1 MTTPIFV
8 SKVLKTSVGL
18 SFDLK
23 KRFKMKDDGLGVVRR
38 RDDELQFRRDF
49 EEFAKMIPN
58 WKGKVVVI
66 GYNGM
71 DSKVIDLIS
80 SEGSLRTKFKGGL
93 VEKNGESVTRYKWY
107 KSLLYSDVYSKIKV
121 QMIS

>member
-1 MTTPIFV
+1 
-8 SKVLKTSVGL
+8 
-18 SFDLK
+18 
-23 KRFKMKDDGLGVVRR
+23 
-38 RDDELQFRRDF
+38 LQFRRDS

-80 SEGSLRTKFKGGL
+80 SVGSLRTKFKGGL
-93 VEKNGESVTRYKWY
+93 VEKNGESITR
-107 KSLLYSDVYSKIKV
+107 
-121 QMIS
+121 